1 MDTFETFMHHFS
13 HLPTLHPVSQP
24 YTRST
29 TTICTRCSLQVRK
42 TQHINISSQIVP
54 NVWILTTE
62 PSTVTPIITLI
73 CLGETK
79 KFITVK
85 NPSTSCNYHQQAAQY
100 HHTFIFHSHY
110 EHPALTANISL
121 DIANLNMVNISS
133 LGFHIWQHLKD
144 KRNETQLHHL
154 SSIPSLPIAQL
165 YKHMISGIKPI
176 TPFTSPNESIGDTK
190 SIWTLFSHTGIYV

>member
-1 MDTFETFMHHFS
+1 MDSDYRTFYSDTHNKS
-13 HLPTLHPVSQP
+13 HLPGRNQKIYYSKEPIHILQLPP
-24 YTRST
+24 AGST
-29 TTICTRCSLQVRK
+29 
-42 TQHINISSQIVP
+42 ISP
-54 NVWILTTE
+54 
-62 PSTVTPIITLI
+62 
-73 CLGETK
+73 
-79 KFITVK
+79 
-85 NPSTSCNYHQQAAQY
+85 H
-100 HHTFIFHSHY
+100 FHLPFHY

-190 SIWTLFSHTGIYV
+190 SIWALFSHTGIYV